1 MCGRALAPSKRVKGD
16 ILLCY
21 SSRIEENSP
30 CKNNRVEIA
39 KVEDA
44 IIKIV
49 NMYATAYLDEK
60 GIKKAGK
67 SKEVSPEEKIA
78 TLEKK
83 VKSLSSKK
91 MMLYSDY
98 KDDKDISS
106 PLYRKNIFGDF
117 LTMPITSHPSFF
129 TA

>member
-1 MCGRALAPSKRVKGD
+1 MTFFFVPRLELRK
-16 ILLCY
+16 ILHAK
-21 SSRIEENSP
+21 S
-30 CKNNRVEIA
+30 NRVEIA
-39 KVEDA
+39 KVENT
-44 IIKIV
+44 IMKIV

-91 MMLYSDY
+91 
-98 KDDKDISS
+98 DDVV
-106 PLYRKNIFGDF
+106 F
-117 LTMPITSHPSFF
+117 
-129 TA
+129 

>member
-1 MCGRALAPSKRVKGD
+1 M
-16 ILLCY
+16 
-21 SSRIEENSP
+21 
-30 CKNNRVEIA
+30 
-39 KVEDA
+39 
-44 IIKIV
+44 KIV

-98 KDDKDISS
+98 KDDKLTREECSVVKRVDTFLNTIFRKDRITPGFPCRT
-106 PLYRKNIFGDF
+106 PLFHLVYNHQAKSEGV
-117 LTMPITSHPSFF
+117 
-129 TA
+129 

>member
-1 MCGRALAPSKRVKGD
+1 M
-16 ILLCY
+16 
-21 SSRIEENSP
+21 
-30 CKNNRVEIA
+30 EIA

-44 IIKIV
+44 IMKIV

-83 VKSLSSKK
+83 VKSLSRKK
-91 MMLYSDY
+91 
-98 KDDKDISS
+98 
-106 PLYRKNIFGDF
+106 
-117 LTMPITSHPSFF
+117 
-129 TA
+129 